1 MQADK
6 NFKKAIEFD
15 TTNIDA
21 RIEYA
26 NLLIDERKYVYAV
39 DQFKKVL
46 QNNARHT
53 VALQKITEV
62 SFLLRRWSDVVSY
75 GKMLATS
82 GKGGRMNFMLG
93 KAYYE
98 EEDYGESEKFLA
110 LAVKDEPASLEV
122 VKLLSEVYI
131 ELSDYKQ
138 AINLYNQATALDQN
152 NAGLVYQLGLLH
164 YTLNNEKEAVK
175 YFELA
180 AEKGYKTD
188 LDFKE
193 NLGMAYLGFNVEK
206 GIEVL
211 NQVLEK
217 KPGNPEILLQ
227 IAQAHFK
234 SRNFQLAADT
244 FYKVYQNDPTNSKA
258 LYMTGIAYNKK
269 GDRNLGNSLCEK
281 AIQLDPKLAE
291 LKRLSYSF

>member
-1 MQADK
+1 
-6 NFKKAIEFD
+6 
-15 TTNIDA
+15 
-21 RIEYA
+21 
-26 NLLIDERKYVYAV
+26 
-39 DQFKKVL
+39 
-46 QNNARHT
+46 
-53 VALQKITEV
+53 
-62 SFLLRRWSDVVSY
+62 
-75 GKMLATS
+75 
-82 GKGGRMNFMLG
+82 MLG

-98 EEDYGESEKFLA
+98 EEDYGESERYLA